1 MKKFLYIFLVSGFSL
16 IIISCG
22 EVEESTTTDTATT
35 DTTTTSENDSSD
47 DASNLVVTMDNLTIG
62 SQTYSNAFTLVG
74 KECKDIDVTDSSN
87 SDKIYVL
94 ETIVYYDNKTL
105 VDSAHFYKDSSCTNK
120 YTDSSVITSIGT
132 MVNPFPFNTIGDN
145 ITVVQLSNYLDNGT
159 ALTVFDNSSNAVD
172 NGSMYGLICNSDN
185 STSPLKMCM
194 QIYPKSDSEVQIG
207 VGGNFLSC
215 SENSN
220 DACTSPDNFT
230 HIQRRSWSSSL
241 TLEKYNVMK

>member
-94 ETIVYYDNKTL
+94 ETIVY
-105 VDSAHFYKDSSCTNK
+105 
-120 YTDSSVITSIGT
+120 
-132 MVNPFPFNTIGDN
+132 
-145 ITVVQLSNYLDNGT
+145 
-159 ALTVFDNSSNAVD
+159 
-172 NGSMYGLICNSDN
+172 
-185 STSPLKMCM
+185 
-194 QIYPKSDSEVQIG
+194 
-207 VGGNFLSC
+207 
-215 SENSN
+215 
-220 DACTSPDNFT
+220 
-230 HIQRRSWSSSL
+230 
-241 TLEKYNVMK
+241 